1 VVTYRGAMGLI
12 RLSKTSRALPPST
25 RRKITFVSSVGVA
38 LLVGLVLA
46 LQELHSSWKTET
58 IDYLDQPRQLA
69 GNDTNGIDDEEVSE
83 SEDGSSQLYPEDLIF
98 GYPPYDDLPIGTKF
112 ACILH
117 IIGIGYMLIGLNTV
131 CDVYF
136 AGSIDVLVEVWNMT
150 PDVAGATFMAAGGS
164 MPELFTSLIGATI
177 AMNDV
182 GFGTIV
188 GSAVFNVLFV
198 IGLCGYVAKGNI
210 DLTWWP
216 LFRDCTYYI
225 LGLAVLAAFTIDQLI
240 EVWEAA
246 ILFTMYLGYIVLMFF
261 NGPLQAFAYAQTA
274 KKTAPGPE
282 TSKPDAPSPSTVQPM
297 PMGDVKDD
305 PMQPTIQTDNYVSDI
320 SGKASDDAKTDAT
333 ATTSP
338 KASDAQTSGTDA
350 EKEGE
355 EDGGDDDEDD
365 DFMIRPEDPMGLV
378 MWVLCLPIYI
388 PLYYTL
394 PQPTEK
400 TYFISFGLA
409 LVWIAAFSFLLV
421 WWTETVGAII
431 GVPTILMGLTVIA
444 AGTSIPDAVSSM
456 AVARE
461 GKADMAVSSSIG
473 SNIFDILVGLP
484 FPWMLKCG
492 IMAGDS
498 SFTGVVVKSP
508 YLVFYVV
515 LLLGMV
521 FAVVVS
527 IHISGWKLS
536 KKLGVFMAALYVVFL
551 VSAVVVQTVQP
562 EALRTN

>member
-1 VVTYRGAMGLI
+1 MFEMVDKLRI
-12 RLSKTSRALPPST
+12 
-25 RRKITFVSSVGVA
+25 
-38 LLVGLVLA
+38 
-46 LQELHSSWKTET
+46 
-58 IDYLDQPRQLA
+58 
-69 GNDTNGIDDEEVSE
+69 
-83 SEDGSSQLYPEDLIF
+83 
-98 GYPPYDDLPIGTKF
+98 
-112 ACILH
+112 
-117 IIGIGYMLIGLNTV
+117 
-131 CDVYF
+131 
-136 AGSIDVLVEVWNMT
+136 T

-164 MPELFTSLIGATI
+164 APELFTSLIGATI

-198 IGLCGYVAKGNI
+198 IGLCGYVARGNI

-225 LGLAVLAAFTIDQLI
+225 IGLAVLAVFTVDQLI

-246 ILFTMYLGYIVLMFF
+246 ILFVLYLGYIVLMFF
-261 NGPLQAFAYAQTA
+261 NSGLQAFAYAQTA
-274 KKTAPGPE
+274 KKTAPEPE
-282 TSKPDAPSPSTVQPM
+282 TPKPDAPSPSTVQPM

-305 PMQPTIQTDNYVSDI
+305 PVQPTIQTDNYVSDI
-320 SGKASDDAKTDAT
+320 SVKASDDAKTDAT
-333 ATTSP
+333 ATASP
-338 KASDAQTSGTDA
+338 KASDAQTSGTDG

-355 EDGGDDDEDD
+355 EEEGGDDDDD
-365 DFMIRPEDPMGLV
+365 NFMNKPEDTMGLV
-378 MWVLCLPIYI
+378 MWVLCLPVYI

-394 PQPTEK
+394 PWPSEK
-400 TYFISFGLA
+400 TYFVSFGLA
-409 LVWIAAFSFLLV
+409 LLWIAGFSFLLV
-421 WWTETVGAII
+421 WWTETVGAIV

-461 GKADMAVSSSIG
+461 GQADMAVSSSIG

-484 FPWMLKCG
+484 FPWMLKCAL
-492 IMAGDS
+492 MAGDS
-498 SFTGVVVKSP
+498 SFKGVVVRSP

-527 IHISGWKLS
+527 IHLSGWKLS
-536 KKLGVFMAALYVVFL
+536 KMLGVFMAGLYVIFL
-551 VSAVVVQTVQP
+551 VAAIVVQATEP
-562 EALRTN
+562 KALRTN

>member
-1 VVTYRGAMGLI
+1 MGLI
-12 RLSKTSRALPPST
+12 RFSKASRALPPST
-25 RRKITFVSSVGVA
+25 RRKITFASSIGVA
-38 LLVGLVLA
+38 SLIGVVFA
-46 LQELHSSWKTET
+46 VQELCGSWNVTNFDE
-58 IDYLDQPRQLA
+58 IDFDEFTRQLTEA
-69 GNDTNGIDDEEVSE
+69 N
-83 SEDGSSQLYPEDLIF
+83 SSAATGQLYPADAIF
-98 GYPPYDDLPIGTKF
+98 GPLPYDDVPLGTRF

-117 IIGIGYMLIGLNTV
+117 MIGITYMLIGLNTV
-131 CDVYF
+131 CDTYF
-136 AGSIDVLVEVWNMT
+136 AGSIDVLVEVWQMT

-225 LGLAVLAAFTIDQLI
+225 FALGVLAAFTFNQLI
-240 EVWEAA
+240 QVWEAA
-246 ILFTMYLGYIVLMFF
+246 ILFCLYLGYIVLMFF
-261 NGPLQAFAYAQTA
+261 NSKLQAWAYAKAGT
-274 KKTAPGPE
+274 KKTAPEPE
-282 TSKPDAPSPSTVQPM
+282 DSQPEAPSPSTVQPM
-297 PMGDVKDD
+297 PLGVDTKDE
-305 PMQPTIQTDNYVSDI
+305 PTQPTIQTDNYVSDA
-320 SGKASDDAKTDAT
+320 KLKDEDAKTDAT

-338 KASDAQTSGTDA
+338 KASEGDAKATDG
-350 EKEGE
+350 EGGEGE
-355 EDGGDDDEDD
+355 EGGDDDDD
-365 DFMIRPEDPMGLV
+365 DFMVMPSDTMGKV
-378 MWVLCLPIYI
+378 MWALCLPVYVPI
-388 PLYYTL
+388 YYTL
-394 PQPTEK
+394 PMPSEK
-400 TYFISFGLA
+400 LYWVSFLLA
-409 LVWIAAFSFLLV
+409 LIWIAGFSFLLV

-461 GKADMAVSSSIG
+461 GQADMAVSSSIG

-484 FPWMLKCG
+484 VPWMLKCL
-492 IMAGDS
+492 IEAS
-498 SFTGVVVKSP
+498 SGNTSYEGVVVRSP

-521 FAVVVS
+521 FAVVVC
-527 IHISGWKLS
+527 IHLSGWKLS
-536 KKLGVFMAALYVVFL
+536 KKLGTFMAVLYAVFL
-551 VSAVVVQTVQP
+551 VLAIVVQATEP
-562 EALRTN
+562 TWLRTN